1 MKHFIYKITHASGLY
16 YIGRHSTINE
26 DDGYMGS
33 GAWVTGI
40 IDRSTLTKEILQYV
54 DTLDDLLVL
63 EERFIAEH
71 IDNDSNMNLLLSS
84 SGFKPGVEN
93 FSDPELVRQKQRDA
107 KLGKTW
113 EEMFGVER
121 AAELRIERSQPRGAM
136 SEERKKNISAAKEG
150 MTAPHDWSEESRAKV
165 SKSMTGIVRS
175 EEFKENQRKN
185 VSVTVT
191 CEYCGTTGS
200 GIAMR
205 RWHGK
210 NCKHKPKN

>member
-1 MKHFIYKITHASGLY
+1 MKHFIYKITHTSGLY
-16 YIGRHSTINE
+16 YIGRHSTVNE

-40 IDRSTLTKEILQYV
+40 IDRSSLTKEILQYV

-63 EERFIAEH
+63 EEQYITEH

-93 FSDPELVRQKQRDA
+93 FSDPELVRQKQSAARS
-107 KLGKTW
+107 GKTW
-113 EEMFGVER
+113 EEIFGVER
-121 AAELRIERSQPRGAM
+121 ATELRIERSQPRGEM
-136 SEERKKNISAAKEG
+136 SEERKKNISASKEG
-150 MTAPHDWSEESRAKV
+150 MTAPHDWSEESRAKL
-165 SKSMTGIVRS
+165 SKSMTGVVRS
-175 EEFKENQRKN
+175 QEFKDNQRKN

-191 CEYCGTTGS
+191 CAYCCKTGS

-205 RWHGK
+205 RWHGE